1 MRRKVSLSMQ
11 HTLLESVEASAN
23 RMLRVDL
30 ITAEYIAKESVLIGD
45 KWRLVLFLSI
55 CKVLHSNR
63 GRHDCWRLG

>member
-1 MRRKVSLSMQ
+1 MQ
-11 HTLLESVEASAN
+11 HTLLEPVEASAN

-55 CKVLHSNR
+55 CKVLHSDR
-63 GRHDCWRLG
+63 GRHG

>member
-1 MRRKVSLSMQ
+1 MQ
-11 HTLLESVEASAN
+11 HTLLQSVEASAD

-55 CKVLHSNR
+55 CKMLHSDG